1 MASRSAI
8 AIAVATRR
16 SSRWRSGGTS
26 GSNSSMRSRPS
37 ANSAAPLGMSRM
49 AAELGRRSIR
59 VEQHQQLQLALGGA
73 APDDRGHEV
82 ARAADHVAGALLQR
96 DHRPADIR
104 QHLPEMHPAGV
115 EAAVGGAFI
124 GLIKRRACRDAT
136 GLAVEPGKA
145 PALAAEPADIL

>member
-37 ANSAAPLGMSRM
+37 ANSAAPLGRSRM
-49 AAELGRRSIR
+49 AAELGGRSIR

-73 APDDRGHEV
+73 PPDDRGHEV
-82 ARAADHVAGALLQR
+82 ARAAHKIAVALLQR
-96 DHRPADIR
+96 DDRPAHFR
-104 QHLPEMHPAGV
+104 QRLPEMHPALV
-115 EAAVGGAFI
+115 EAAAGGALV
-124 GLIKRRACRDAT
+124 GLVKRRARGDAA
-136 GLAVEPGKA
+136 GLA
-145 PALAAEPADIL
+145 